1 MQMKNPTDTAIKVA
15 ELNILIRPGRSAEIP
30 DGYCMPRAGTN
41 GDPIRPIIA
50 MLAPQLE
57 PADERLVA
65 AYRANKLTDGLVAE
79 PPPVRTAADYQA
91 DGMSP
96 AVAELVASGNAA
108 SAPKVPKR
116 TVGTGYED
124 VAGTLPRK

>member
-1 MQMKNPTDTAIKVA
+1 MRMKNPTDTPITVGELKITIK
-15 ELNILIRPGRSAEIP
+15 PGKSAEIP

-57 PADERLVA
+57 PEDERLVS
-65 AYRANKLTDGLVAE
+65 AYRANKLTEGLVAE
-79 PPPVRTAADYQA
+79 PLPVRTAADYQA

-108 SAPKVPKR
+108 AVPKVAPKR
-116 TVGTGYED
+116 
-124 VAGTLPRK
+124 

>member
-1 MQMKNPTDTAIKVA
+1 MQMKNPTDVPIKIG
-15 ELNILIRPGRSAEIP
+15 ELGITIKPGRSHEIP

-57 PADERLVA
+57 PADERLVS
-65 AYRANKLTDGLVAE
+65 AYRANKLTEGLVAE
-79 PPPVRTAADYQA
+79 PPAQRTAADFQS

-108 SAPKVPKR
+108 AVPKVGPK
-116 TVGTGYED
+116 
-124 VAGTLPRK
+124 K